1 MRKCLIA
8 VLLLAAPMLA
18 QTPAK
23 EQAEIAL
30 HAAGGGPSQVSF
42 EAAADKNRRPLA
54 QPEAGKALVSVINW
68 VDITTRV
75 GD

>member
-1 MRKCLIA
+1 MKKCLIA

-30 HAAGGGPSQVSF
+30 HAAGCGPSQVSF
-42 EAAADKNRRPLA
+42 EATADKNPRPPA
-54 QPEAGKALVSVINW
+54 QPEAGKALVSVMSW
-68 VDITTRV
+68 VDIYDQG